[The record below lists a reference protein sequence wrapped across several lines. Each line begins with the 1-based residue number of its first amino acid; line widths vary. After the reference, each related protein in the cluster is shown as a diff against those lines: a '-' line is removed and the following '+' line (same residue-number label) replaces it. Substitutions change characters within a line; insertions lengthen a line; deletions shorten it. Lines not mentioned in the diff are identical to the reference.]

1 MRVVFLHIPKTA
13 GQSVHAALESAFE
26 PAAICPARVNDQLRL
41 LSIAELNR
49 YQVFSGHFDWCLL
62 DCLKG
67 PSYRFTILRDPM
79 ERILS
84 FYFFLRKQGEA
95 LSPAERAKPQ
105 HTGMRAAAEMTPDEY
120 FLAGPPHLRNFLND
134 HYDNFYTYYFAGRTY
149 RGRTGLVG
157 LQNRGVF
164 SREKLMDVAR
174 ANLAELDRVFTVDEM
189 PAVFE
194 TIGQLA
200 MPGRSLPRSEFRNN
214 VNDSLPVQS
223 RVQRLRELGAS
234 EETMK
239 CIASWCEMDN
249 ELYAHYSARH
259 KQPGAA

>member
-13 GQSVHAALESAFE
+13 GQSVHAALEAAFE
-26 PAAICPARVNDQLRL
+26 PSVICPARVNDQLRPM
-41 LSIAELNR
+41 SIAELNR

-95 LSPAERAKPQ
+95 LSPQERAKPQ
-105 HTGMRAAAEMTPDEY
+105 HTGMRAAAEMSPNEY

-149 RGRTGLVG
+149 RGRTGLIG
-157 LQNRGVF
+157 LQNRGLI
-164 SREKLMDVAR
+164 SRTQLMDMAR

-189 PAVFE
+189 PAVFQ
-194 TIGQLA
+194 TIRDLS
-200 MPGRSLPRSEFRNN
+200 MPGRSVPDREFRNN
-214 VNDSLPVQS
+214 VNDGLPVAS

-234 EETMK
+234 DETMA

-249 ELYAHYSARH
+249 ELYALYRQRVGS
-259 KQPGAA
+259 PAA